1 METNIQLFNSPQF
14 GDIRTAGT
22 PDNPEFCLTDVCKI
36 LGLDSSQVMKRLDDG
51 VVTIHPTEDALG
63 RMRETNFVNEDGL
76 YDVILDSRKPE
87 ARAFRKWITSEV
99 IPSIRKTGGYIPA
112 TIEDTPEEIMAK
124 ALLIANK
131 TMEVQKQRIA
141 ALEEQKKMLEHEN
154 TVLAPKAAYTDEVL
168 QSTSTYTHTQMAKE
182 LNFRSVNVFLQQC
195 AKDNIL
201 YKQSGM
207 WMLYSKYAGKGYM
220 KVRTTPYRCADGTV
234 KTNSISV
241 WTEEG
246 RSFLH
251 KHFNVAFQ
259 PIEMGIEWESD
270 M

>member
-22 PDNPEFCLTDVCKI
+22 PDNPLFCAVDI
-36 LGLDSSQVMKRLDDG
+36 AR
-51 VVTIHPTEDALG
+51 ALG
-63 RMRETNFVNEDGL
+63 YSNPAKAVIDHCKGVTVLETPTNGGL
-76 YDVILDSRKPE
+76 QSIKYI
-87 ARAFRKWITSEV
+87 SEPDMYRLIFKSNAPNAEQFNSWV
-99 IPSIRKTGGYIPA
+99 SEEVLPSIRKTGGYIPA
-112 TIEDTPEEIMAK
+112 KVDDTPEEIMAK

-182 LNFRSVNVFLQQC
+182 LNFKSVTAFLQQ
-195 AKDNIL
+195 AARDNIL

-207 WMLYSKYAGKGYM
+207 WMLYSRYAGKGYM
-220 KVRTTPYRCADGTV
+220 KVRTTPYRCSDGTV

-251 KHFNVAFQ
+251 KHFNVEFQ
-259 PIEMGIEWESD
+259 PIDMNIPWESD